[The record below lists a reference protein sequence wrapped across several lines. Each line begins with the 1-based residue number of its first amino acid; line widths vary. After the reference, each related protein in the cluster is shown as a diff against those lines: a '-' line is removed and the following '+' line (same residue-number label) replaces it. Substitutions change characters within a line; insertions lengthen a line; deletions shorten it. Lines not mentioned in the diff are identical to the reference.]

1 MRKGIKWVAVG
12 VMIAAIALVA
22 VGTVSAQ
29 GPGNR
34 GRGGMMG
41 GGFGP
46 GMLGDSGT
54 YGPGMMGRG
63 FGYRMMDGYGFGYG
77 MMGGY
82 GFGFNMMDTED
93 SMWTVLADLTGL
105 DTQALWDE
113 VAASDS
119 IAAVLE
125 AHDVTVEAAADAI
138 LAAHAD
144 ELSAAVEAGNLTQE
158 EADAMQVLM
167 SGRIT
172 DMLTATRPTIDSST
186 SPWPGGRMWDGGG
199 WHHPFFNNGTAPDTS
214 TAPDS
219 GTDVVPE
226 ATPEVNAS

>member
-1 MRKGIKWVAVG
+1 MRRRMKLLALSL
-12 VMIAAIALVA
+12 MIAAIALVA

-41 GGFGP
+41 GNFGP
-46 GMLGDSGT
+46 GMLGNNDN

-63 FGYRMMDGYGFGYG
+63 FGPGMMDGFGFGYG
-77 MMGGY
+77 Y
-82 GFGFNMMDTED
+82 GLMADEHTMWDTLVE
-93 SMWTVLADLTGL
+93 LTGL
-105 DTQALWDE
+105 DSQTLWDE
-113 VAASDS
+113 IASSDS

-125 AHDVTVEAAADAI
+125 AHGVTVEDAANAI

-144 ELSAAVEAGNLTQE
+144 ELAAAVEAGDLTQE

-172 DMLTATRPTIDSST
+172 DMLTAERTAST
-186 SPWPGGRMWDGGG
+186 SDGFVPGSRMFGNG
-199 WHHPFFNNGTAPDTS
+199 WRHPFFNGTAPDS
-214 TAPDS
+214 SAAPDS
-219 GTDVVPE
+219 GTETVPE
-226 ATPEVNAS
+226 ATPEISAS